1 MATYNALPLG
11 QVERS
16 NLSDDNI
23 SDVYSDDL
31 ERTLAALGAGGLTAD
46 AALRVVAML
55 IAEAPDASRQKI
67 DQLKIMDKLINTSR
81 GLMETRMK
89 TGEAE
94 ALAQKLES
102 LENELEG
109 LASEKRTPKKSRR
122 VADFFSFLMA

>member
-1 MATYNALPLG
+1 M
-11 QVERS
+11 ERR
-16 NLSDDNI
+16 NLSDENM
-23 SDVYSDDL
+23 SDVYSDEL
-31 ERTLAALGAGGLTAD
+31 ERALAGLGAGGLTSD

-94 ALAQKLES
+94 ALSQKLES

-109 LASEKRTPKKSRR
+109 LATQKKTPKKAGR

>member
-1 MATYNALPLG
+1 MTEETVNEA
-11 QVERS
+11 
-16 NLSDDNI
+16 
-23 SDVYSDDL
+23 YSDEL
-31 ERTLAALGAGGLTAD
+31 SQALASLGSYGLTAD

-55 IAEAPDASRQKI
+55 IAEAPEASRQKI

-102 LENELEG
+102 LELELAG
-109 LASEKRTPKKSRR
+109 LATGKKSASKGRR
-122 VADFFSFLMA
+122 VADFFSFLIP

>member
-1 MATYNALPLG
+1 MRPFNTLSLG
-11 QVERS
+11 QVERR
-16 NLSDDNI
+16 NLSDENM
-23 SDVYSDDL
+23 SDVYSDEL
-31 ERTLAALGAGGLTAD
+31 ERILAGLCAGGLTAD
-46 AALRVVAML
+46 GALRVVAML

-94 ALAQKLES
+94 ALAQKLET

-109 LASEKRTPKKSRR
+109 LATQRKTPKKSRR
-122 VADFFSFLMA
+122 VADFFSFLVA

>member
-1 MATYNALPLG
+1 M
-11 QVERS
+11 ERS
-16 NLSDDNI
+16 NLSDENI
-23 SDVYSDDL
+23 SDVYSDEL
-31 ERTLAALGAGGLTAD
+31 ERTLAGLCAGGLTAD

-102 LENELEG
+102 LESELEG
-109 LASEKRTPKKSRR
+109 LATEKKAPKKSRR
-122 VADFFSFLMA
+122 VADFFSFLLA

>member
-1 MATYNALPLG
+1 MRPFNALSLG
-11 QVERS
+11 QVERH
-16 NLSDDNI
+16 NLSDENM
-23 SDVYSDDL
+23 SDVYSDEL
-31 ERTLAALGAGGLTAD
+31 ERTLAGLCAGGLTAD

-89 TGEAE
+89 TGAAE
-94 ALAQKLES
+94 ALAQKLET

-109 LASEKRTPKKSRR
+109 LATQRKTPKKSRR